1 LFELRA
7 FDLDRENA
15 GEIRR
20 VFQPIGL
27 HLKLRGVADGLAG
40 GGVRN
45 GLHDQ
50 RRETAAGHRDEL
62 ETRCGDAHEIFRMA
76 VEHVGRE
83 LAGGLVA
90 EEFEVVSV
98 FADFDQRATVGAVWT
113 CLAWAE

>member
-1 LFELRA
+1 
-7 FDLDRENA
+7 
-15 GEIRR
+15 
-20 VFQPIGL
+20 
-27 HLKLRGVADGLAG
+27 
-40 GGVRN
+40 
-45 GLHDQ
+45 
-50 RRETAAGHRDEL
+50 
-62 ETRCGDAHEIFRMA
+62 MA